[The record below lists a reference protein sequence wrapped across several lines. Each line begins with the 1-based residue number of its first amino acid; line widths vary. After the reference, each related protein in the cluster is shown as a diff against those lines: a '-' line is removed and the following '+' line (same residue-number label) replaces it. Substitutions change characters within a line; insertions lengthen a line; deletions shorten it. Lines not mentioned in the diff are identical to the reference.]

1 MMGSLTVAALSARV
15 IITAF
20 AASAVVAVLAACIM
34 AAVLAARVM
43 VAALAGG
50 CSART
55 SYRDRASDYETGPS
69 RI

>member
-1 MMGSLTVAALSARV
+1 MPKRCTDDV
-15 IITAF
+15 IH
-20 AASAVVAVLAACIM
+20 AVMTDHYIQRHKPNRDL
-34 AAVLAARVM
+34 L
-43 VAALAGG
+43 AALAGR